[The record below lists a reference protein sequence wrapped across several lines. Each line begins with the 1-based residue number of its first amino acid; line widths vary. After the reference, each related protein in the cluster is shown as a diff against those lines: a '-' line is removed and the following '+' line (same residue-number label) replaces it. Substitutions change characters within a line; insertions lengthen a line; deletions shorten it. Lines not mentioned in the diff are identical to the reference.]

1 MLKYGVVGSWKS
13 QPLKVPTLPELEYW
27 VERAWRLKGNLLFY
41 SLNHYLLYMEFD
53 SAEEAKWVLENG
65 SRIYRGDVM
74 HLKWWNP
81 YVECVG
87 RKDQAMEAWIRVV
100 GLPLHLWTREIL
112 KKVANSCGRFLAM
125 DKEIAL
131 KTELRMFGRFSLG
144 DCYPLTA
151 PLFS

>member
-1 MLKYGVVGSWKS
+1 M
-13 QPLKVPTLPELEYW
+13 
-27 VERAWRLKGNLLFY
+27 
-41 SLNHYLLYMEFD
+41 
-53 SAEEAKWVLENG
+53 
-65 SRIYRGDVM
+65 
-74 HLKWWNP
+74 
-81 YVECVG
+81 G

-131 KTELRMFGRFSLG
+131 KTELRMLG
-144 DCYPLTA
+144 GFLWVVAMAPLTA